1 MKRAFKSA
9 KGKFPCFKKKGK
21 KAKKAGRKT
30 NANALRIIK
39 RTHAYPEGN
48 QVESNQSQTDSV
60 NRPEVVKSVDNVEA
74 NERKLEDTPV
84 ISSDN
89 TLDNVAATP
98 AASIHQTT
106 HSEDTGTALT
116 PAESI
121 NQAMHPEGVRMNAG
135 GNTYNWNNVQ
145 GNQTQNIN
153 NDNRNIINSNNNAPK
168 FRNGLMLPNP
178 SVNFNAAYNKM
189 TKGTGVWLLED
200 SRFNEW
206 KDEGGLLWLQG
217 KAGSGKTFLCTKA
230 IFSIGAEH
238 QVVYFYFDTLDQTKS
253 KGTYQGMLS
262 SLMLDVGLQSDWE
275 HIKDLYKQN
284 NEGRIKM
291 RADVMK
297 ATLLK
302 LLVQKPSTTCIFI
315 DAMDECQA
323 SDQHLVSR
331 LILDLLEL
339 GSKIHMFVSCRHT
352 ASTVGISSATH
363 EISLNEQVVESDIQR
378 HIEQVFQD
386 RPLSVDVHKE
396 VTEALAHGAHGQ
408 IRWVD
413 CQIQQLQELG
423 TRTAI
428 LNALK
433 NLPDDLEE
441 TYCQALVRV
450 NKHHQKDVEAILKWL
465 LFGYEELKLE
475 LLPEILRVNIKQQ
488 ILEDTQTIP
497 TSGLSKIISSTLVI
511 VQVQE
516 VQGWWE
522 RRARKEHVLQ
532 LAHPSVKEYILSE
545 TILQSSAQL
554 FHVNDQLAHKFIAQL
569 CMIYLVVC
577 GKDGSIDGEKFPL
590 AKYAAHQWPEHVR
603 NLHLMEDPVKSLSLH
618 LFTDTNKSCLAW
630 IQQRYHRRTFGSALP
645 LYYASMANLLN
656 VIVILVE
663 EGANVNAQG
672 GEWGNA
678 LQAALHWGRSEV
690 ARLLLEKGADINA
703 QGGLYGNA
711 LQAASYWG
719 REEIVK
725 LLVEKGADINAQ
737 GGQYGNALQA
747 ASNRGRE
754 EIVKLLVE
762 KGADINAQGG
772 QYGNALQA
780 AAVSYWGREEI
791 VKLLVEKGADINAQ
805 GGQYD
810 NALYAASYK
819 GREKIVK
826 LLVEKGADINAQGGR
841 YGNALQVASYE
852 GREGIVKLLV
862 EKGADINAQG
872 GPYGN
877 ALQAASY
884 EGREGIVK
892 LLVEKGADINAQGG
906 QYGNALQAASY
917 MGREE
922 IVKLLVEKGADINS
936 QGGFY
941 GNALQ
946 AAAAS
951 YGGREEIVKLLVEK
965 GADINA
971 QGGPCGNALQAAS
984 YMGREEIVK
993 LLVEK
998 GADIN
1003 AQGGEYGNALQ
1014 AASYGEREE
1023 IVKLLVEKGAD
1034 INAQGGQY
1042 GNALQ
1047 AAAASYGGSEEIVK
1061 LLVEKGADINAQGG
1075 QYGNAL
1081 QVAAASYWGKEEIV
1095 KLLVEKGADINAQGG
1110 QYGNA
1115 LYAASYV
1122 GSEEIVKLLVEKG
1135 ADINAQGGE
1144 YGNALQ
1150 AASYEGREEIVKLL
1164 VENGADINSQGGSY
1178 GNALQA
1184 ASYEGRE
1191 EIVKLLVEKGAD
1203 INAQGGYHG
1212 NALQAASYGGET
1224 DIVKFLVEKGA
1235 NVNIEGGKYG
1245 TALQA
1250 ACVAK
1255 EKDHCDHGFDYLKQV
1270 EILINNGA
1278 DINSRAG
1285 RYGSPIQAAAFQ
1297 GNQEIFDLLMQR
1309 GAAAIDPIFT
1319 VFQEDPKIPFP
1330 LMDNEPA
1337 DHHIYCPVFWNM

>member
-1 MKRAFKSA
+1 MKRAFNTV
-9 KGKFPCFKKKGK
+9 KGKLSGSKKKKGK
-21 KAKKAGRKT
+21 RGK
-30 NANALRIIK
+30 NA
-39 RTHAYPEGN
+39 EGN
-48 QVESNQSQTDSV
+48 QVESNQSETDRV
-60 NRPEVVKSVDNVEA
+60 NRSEVVKSVDNVEA

-106 HSEDTGTALT
+106 HSEETGTVPNATSTDEVALT

-135 GNTYNWNNVQ
+135 RNMYYNVQ
-145 GNQTQNIN
+145 GNQTQTIN
-153 NDNRNIINSNNNAPK
+153 NDNRHIINSNNNV
-168 FRNGLMLPNP
+168 FVRNVNESSKIQKWIGAPNP
-178 SVNFNAAYNKM
+178 SINFNAAYDKM

-230 IFSIGAEH
+230 IFSISAEH

-262 SLMLDVGLQSDWE
+262 SLMLD
-275 HIKDLYKQN
+275 
-284 NEGRIKM
+284 
-291 RADVMK
+291 
-297 ATLLK
+297 
-302 LLVQKPSTTCIFI
+302 KPSTTCIFI

-331 LILDLLEL
+331 LIRDLLEL
-339 GSKIHMFVSCRHT
+339 GSKIRMFVSCRHT
-352 ASTVGISSATH
+352 ASTVGISSATY

-413 CQIQQLQELG
+413 CQIQQMQELA

-428 LNALK
+428 LTALK

-488 ILEDTQTIP
+488 TLEDTQTIRK
-497 TSGLSKIISSTLVI
+497 SGLSKIISSTLVI
-511 VQVQE
+511 VQEGQT
-516 VQGWWE
+516 W
-522 RRARKEHVLQ
+522 RARREYVLQ

-577 GKDGSIDGEKFPL
+577 GKDGSIDEEKFPL
-590 AKYAAHQWPEHVR
+590 AEYAAERWPNHVR
-603 NLHLMEDPVKSLSLH
+603 NLQLLENPVKSLSLH
-618 LFTDTNKSCLAW
+618 LLTDTNKSCFAW
-630 IQQRYHRRTFGSALP
+630 MYSQNYETSGHALP
-645 LYYASMANLLN
+645 LYYAAMANLPN
-656 VIVILVE
+656 VILILVE
-663 EGANVNAQG
+663 EGANVSAQG

-678 LQAALHWGRSEV
+678 LQTASYWGRSEV
-690 ARLLLEKGADINA
+690 AASYWGREEIVKLLVEKGADINA
-703 QGGLYGNA
+703 QGGQYGNA
-711 LQAASYWG
+711 LQATSYLGREEIVKLLVEKGADINAQGGQYGNAPQAASYWG

-747 ASNRGRE
+747 ASHWGRQ
-754 EIVKLLVE
+754 EIMKLLVE

-780 AAVSYWGREEI
+780 AAYRGSEEML
-791 VKLLVEKGADINAQ
+791 KLLVEKGADINAQ
-805 GGQYD
+805 GGQ
-810 NALYAASYK
+810 
-819 GREKIVK
+819 
-826 LLVEKGADINAQGGR
+826 
-841 YGNALQVASYE
+841 
-852 GREGIVKLLV
+852 
-862 EKGADINAQG
+862 
-872 GPYGN
+872 
-877 ALQAASY
+877 
-884 EGREGIVK
+884 
-892 LLVEKGADINAQGG
+892 
-906 QYGNALQAASY
+906 
-917 MGREE
+917 
-922 IVKLLVEKGADINS
+922 
-936 QGGFY
+936 
-941 GNALQ
+941 
-946 AAAAS
+946 
-951 YGGREEIVKLLVEK
+951 
-965 GADINA
+965 
-971 QGGPCGNALQAAS
+971 
-984 YMGREEIVK
+984 
-993 LLVEK
+993 
-998 GADIN
+998 
-1003 AQGGEYGNALQ
+1003 
-1014 AASYGEREE
+1014 
-1023 IVKLLVEKGAD
+1023 
-1034 INAQGGQY
+1034 
-1042 GNALQ
+1042 
-1047 AAAASYGGSEEIVK
+1047 
-1061 LLVEKGADINAQGG
+1061 
-1075 QYGNAL
+1075 
-1081 QVAAASYWGKEEIV
+1081 
-1095 KLLVEKGADINAQGG
+1095 
-1110 QYGNA
+1110 
-1115 LYAASYV
+1115 
-1122 GSEEIVKLLVEKG
+1122 
-1135 ADINAQGGE
+1135 
-1144 YGNALQ
+1144 
-1150 AASYEGREEIVKLL
+1150 
-1164 VENGADINSQGGSY
+1164 Y

-1203 INAQGGYHG
+1203 INAQGGQYGNALYAASYLGKEEIVKLLVEKGAYINAQGGQYGNALYAASYLGREEIVKLLVEKGADINAQGGQYGNALQAASYEGREEIVKLLVEKGADINAQGGQYGNALQAASYGESEEIVKLLVEKGADINAQGGQYGNALQAASCRGREEIVKLLVEKEADINAQGGKYGNALQAASYIGFFGKYIGRVKLFLDKGADINAQGGYFG

-1255 EKDHCDHGFDYLKQV
+1255 EKDDYDHGFDYLKQV
-1270 EILINNGA
+1270 EILLNNGA
-1278 DINSRAG
+1278 DINSRGG

-1337 DHHIYCPVFWNM
+1337 DHHIYCPIFWNM

>member
-1 MKRAFKSA
+1 MKIQAQ
-9 KGKFPCFKKKGK
+9 
-21 KAKKAGRKT
+21 
-30 NANALRIIK
+30 LIK
-39 RTHAYPEGN
+39 RTVKVPNAT
-48 QVESNQSQTDSV
+48 STD
-60 NRPEVVKSVDNVEA
+60 EV
-74 NERKLEDTPV
+74 
-84 ISSDN
+84 
-89 TLDNVAATP
+89 
-98 AASIHQTT
+98 
-106 HSEDTGTALT
+106 ALT

-153 NDNRNIINSNNNAPK
+153 NDNRHIINSNNNV
-168 FRNGLMLPNP
+168 FVRNVNESSKIQEWIDAPNP
-178 SVNFNAAYNKM
+178 SINFNAAYNKM

-230 IFSIGAEH
+230 ILSISTEH

-291 RADVMK
+291 PADVMK

-331 LILDLLEL
+331 LILDLVEL
-339 GSKIHMFVSCRHT
+339 GSKIHIHT
-352 ASTVGISSATH
+352 ASTVGISSATY

-378 HIEQVFQD
+378 HIEQVLQD

-428 LNALK
+428 LTALK

-465 LFGYEELKLE
+465 LFGYKELKLE

-488 ILEDTQTIP
+488 TLEDTQTIP
-497 TSGLSKIISSTLVI
+497 KSGLSKIISSTLVI
-511 VQVQE
+511 VQEGQT
-516 VQGWWE
+516 W
-522 RRARKEHVLQ
+522 RARREYVLQ

-545 TILQSSAQL
+545 KILQSSAQL
-554 FHVNDQLAHKFIAQL
+554 FHVNDQMAHKFIAQL

-577 GKDGSIDGEKFPL
+577 GKDGSIDQEKFPL
-590 AKYAAHQWPEHVR
+590 AEYAAHQWTEHVR
-603 NLHLMEDPVKSLSLH
+603 NLHLLENPVKSLSVH
-618 LFTDTNKSCLAW
+618 LLTNTNKPCLAS
-630 IQQRYHRRTFGSALP
+630 IQQRYYLRSFGSALP
-645 LYYASMANLLN
+645 LYYASMAKLPN
-656 VIVILVE
+656 VILILVE
-663 EGANVNAQG
+663 EGAN
-672 GEWGNA
+672 
-678 LQAALHWGRSEV
+678 
-690 ARLLLEKGADINA
+690 
-703 QGGLYGNA
+703 
-711 LQAASYWG
+711 
-719 REEIVK
+719 
-725 LLVEKGADINAQ
+725 INAQ

-747 ASNRGRE
+747 AS
-754 EIVKLLVE
+754 
-762 KGADINAQGG
+762 
-772 QYGNALQA
+772 
-780 AAVSYWGREEI
+780 
-791 VKLLVEKGADINAQ
+791 
-805 GGQYD
+805 
-810 NALYAASYK
+810 
-819 GREKIVK
+819 
-826 LLVEKGADINAQGGR
+826 
-841 YGNALQVASYE
+841 YE
-852 GREGIVKLLV
+852 GSEEIVKLLV

-884 EGREGIVK
+884 
-892 LLVEKGADINAQGG
+892 L
-906 QYGNALQAASY
+906 
-917 MGREE
+917 
-922 IVKLLVEKGADINS
+922 
-936 QGGFY
+936 
-941 GNALQ
+941 
-946 AAAAS
+946 
-951 YGGREEIVKLLVEK
+951 
-965 GADINA
+965 
-971 QGGPCGNALQAAS
+971 
-984 YMGREEIVK
+984 GREEIVK

-1014 AASYGEREE
+1014 AASYGGSEEIVKLLVEKGADINAQGGQYSNALQAAAASYEGREE

-1047 AAAASYGGSEEIVK
+1047 AV
-1061 LLVEKGADINAQGG
+1061 
-1075 QYGNAL
+1075 
-1081 QVAAASYWGKEEIV
+1081 SYWGR
-1095 KLLVEKGADINAQGG
+1095 
-1110 QYGNA
+1110 
-1115 LYAASYV
+1115 
-1122 GSEEIVKLLVEKG
+1122 EEIVKLLVEKG

-1150 AASYEGREEIVKLL
+1150 AASYGGSEEIVKLL
-1164 VENGADINSQGGSY
+1164 VEKGADINAQGGEY

-1255 EKDHCDHGFDYLKQV
+1255 EKDHCDHGFYLKQV
-1270 EILINNGA
+1270 EILLNNGA
-1278 DINSRAG
+1278 DINSRGG

>member
-60 NRPEVVKSVDNVEA
+60 NRPEVVKS
-74 NERKLEDTPV
+74 
-84 ISSDN
+84 DN

-106 HSEDTGTALT
+106 HSEDTGTVPNATSTDEVALT

-153 NDNRNIINSNNNAPK
+153 NDNRNIINSNNV
-168 FRNGLMLPNP
+168 FVRNVNESSKIQEWIDAPNP
-178 SVNFNAAYNKM
+178 SINFNAAYNKM

-230 IFSIGAEH
+230 ILSISTEH

-291 RADVMK
+291 PGDVMK

-331 LILDLLEL
+331 LILDLVEL

-352 ASTVGISSATH
+352 ASTVGISSATY

-428 LNALK
+428 LTALK

-522 RRARKEHVLQ
+522 WRARKEHVLQ

-554 FHVNDQLAHKFIAQL
+554 FHVNDQLAHIFIAQS

-577 GKDGSIDGEKFPL
+577 GKDGSIDEEKFPL
-590 AKYAAHQWPEHVR
+590 AEYAAHQWPEHVR
-603 NLHLMEDPVKSLSLH
+603 NLHLMEDSVKSLSLH
-618 LFTDTNKSCLAW
+618 LLTDTNKSCLAW
-630 IQQRYHRRTFGSALP
+630 IQQRYHTRTTFGSALP
-645 LYYASMANLLN
+645 LYYASMTDLLN
-656 VIVILVE
+656 VILILVE

-672 GEWGNA
+672 GERGNA
-678 LQAALHWGRSEV
+678 LQAASCQGNV
-690 ARLLLEKGADINA
+690 KIVKLLVEKGADINA
-703 QGGLYGNA
+703 QGGQYGNALQAASFQGREEIVKLLVEKGADINAQGGQYGNA

-747 ASNRGRE
+747 ASYLGSEEIVKLLVEKGADINAQGGPYGNALQAASYRGRE

-780 AAVSYWGREEI
+780 ASYLG
-791 VKLLVEKGADINAQ
+791 
-805 GGQYD
+805 
-810 NALYAASYK
+810 
-819 GREKIVK
+819 
-826 LLVEKGADINAQGGR
+826 
-841 YGNALQVASYE
+841 
-852 GREGIVKLLV
+852 
-862 EKGADINAQG
+862 
-872 GPYGN
+872 
-877 ALQAASY
+877 
-884 EGREGIVK
+884 
-892 LLVEKGADINAQGG
+892 
-906 QYGNALQAASY
+906 
-917 MGREE
+917 
-922 IVKLLVEKGADINS
+922 
-936 QGGFY
+936 
-941 GNALQ
+941 
-946 AAAAS
+946 
-951 YGGREEIVKLLVEK
+951 
-965 GADINA
+965 
-971 QGGPCGNALQAAS
+971 
-984 YMGREEIVK
+984 
-993 LLVEK
+993 
-998 GADIN
+998 
-1003 AQGGEYGNALQ
+1003 
-1014 AASYGEREE
+1014 REE

-1047 AAAASYGGSEEIVK
+1047 AASY
-1061 LLVEKGADINAQGG
+1061 L
-1075 QYGNAL
+1075 
-1081 QVAAASYWGKEEIV
+1081 
-1095 KLLVEKGADINAQGG
+1095 
-1110 QYGNA
+1110 
-1115 LYAASYV
+1115 
-1122 GSEEIVKLLVEKG
+1122 
-1135 ADINAQGGE
+1135 
-1144 YGNALQ
+1144 
-1150 AASYEGREEIVKLL
+1150 
-1164 VENGADINSQGGSY
+1164 
-1178 GNALQA
+1178 
-1184 ASYEGRE
+1184 GRE

-1212 NALQAASYGGET
+1212 NALQAASYGEET
-1224 DIVKFLVEKGA
+1224 NIVKFLVEKGA
-1235 NVNIEGGKYG
+1235 NVNIEGGKYE

-1270 EILINNGA
+1270 EILLNNSA
-1278 DINSRAG
+1278 DINSRGG

-1309 GAAAIDPIFT
+1309 GAAAIDPLFT